1 MKVKSLRTKIGLWAG
16 CCLLGVALL
25 IVGYATV
32 TMTAKARAN
41 REKAVSD
48 AEAYVVSL
56 AKQYS
61 NKIQAELETA
71 LDAARTLAQTFSGV
85 KDPAGTLQL
94 ERDAAMGIL
103 QTILTQNL
111 RFSGIATA
119 WEANGF
125 DGLDALYAN
134 TDGHD
139 ATGRFLPHWR
149 RQADGSIKI
158 EASAGLDAAGE
169 ANFYLPSKETKQEL
183 ILDPYRVKTQE
194 QDQFITTVAVP
205 VLFQETFYG
214 VVAIDLG
221 LERIQQAADE
231 VRALYDGTATMFVI
245 SSSGTIAAVSGN
257 TELVG
262 QPEQAS
268 GDEDAEEDLALVQKG
283 QEAVIE
289 MHGDQLEVFMPVR
302 AGQTT
307 SPWVVKI
314 FVPMDKI
321 TTAAERQMREA
332 TRDVWRMIA
341 LSAAGAIVAL
351 LLLWI
356 VTSATTRPII
366 EAVAFAEKLAEGNLQ
381 QQISVT
387 HHDEIGQLQ
396 RALQVMIV
404 RLNDVV
410 AQVKRAAANVT
421 SGSQQMSSSAS
432 EMAQGAS
439 AQAASTEEAS
449 ASMEQM
455 AANIRQNSENAQQTE
470 KIATQA
476 AVDAG
481 QSNAAV
487 EETVNMI
494 REIARK
500 VAVIDDIARQTRMLS
515 LNATIEAARAQ
526 ESGRGFAVVASEVRA
541 LAERSQAAAVEIIE
555 LTQTSVAVAEN
566 AGNMLTRLAPDI
578 RKTATLVQSISAAS
592 REQDMGAGQINRA
605 IQQLDHVTQQ
615 NSSTSEEL
623 AATAEEL
630 AAQAEQLQHAVAFF
644 TLSEQAQQAEPSPPP
659 AAPVTGNNPR
669 PAPSDA
675 KGNAPHRTFAASL
688 DSLTQAGGSD
698 HLDEEFERY

>member
-1 MKVKSLRTKIGLWAG
+1 
-16 CCLLGVALL
+16 
-25 IVGYATV
+25 
-32 TMTAKARAN
+32 
-41 REKAVSD
+41 
-48 AEAYVVSL
+48 
-56 AKQYS
+56 
-61 NKIQAELETA
+61 
-71 LDAARTLAQTFSGV
+71 
-85 KDPAGTLQL
+85 
-94 ERDAAMGIL
+94 
-103 QTILTQNL
+103 
-111 RFSGIATA
+111 
-119 WEANGF
+119 
-125 DGLDALYAN
+125 
-134 TDGHD
+134 
-139 ATGRFLPHWR
+139 
-149 RQADGSIKI
+149 
-158 EASAGLDAAGE
+158 
-169 ANFYLPSKETKQEL
+169 
-183 ILDPYRVKTQE
+183 
-194 QDQFITTVAVP
+194 
-205 VLFQETFYG
+205 
-214 VVAIDLG
+214 
-221 LERIQQAADE
+221 
-231 VRALYDGTATMFVI
+231 
-245 SSSGTIAAVSGN
+245 
-257 TELVG
+257 
-262 QPEQAS
+262 
-268 GDEDAEEDLALVQKG
+268 
-283 QEAVIE
+283 
-289 MHGDQLEVFMPVR
+289 
-302 AGQTT
+302 
-307 SPWVVKI
+307 
-314 FVPMDKI
+314 
-321 TTAAERQMREA
+321 MREA

-675 KGNAPHRTFAASL
+675 KGNAPRRTFAAPL